1 MSDIPTIL
9 KLNITILKDLFRW
22 QLLLCSSS
30 SWTFSP
36 EELGGGRATEV
47 VVSRDICMFV
57 QMKDEW
63 FLVNIE
69 QQGI

>member
-1 MSDIPTIL
+1 MLYMSDIATIL
-9 KLNITILKDLFRW
+9 KVNMTILKVQDLFRW

-47 VVSRDICMFV
+47 VVSTDTI
-57 QMKDEW
+57 
-63 FLVNIE
+63 
-69 QQGI
+69 